1 MSYPPFSEDWINQFS
16 DPYAIL
22 GMSVAADDRRAL
34 KRYRAIAKRLHP
46 DSRVW
51 SDVKS
56 QEFAGQLLARLV
68 NPAYQ
73 RLKQD
78 KGRAETLAM
87 LRFRVRRLSQD
98 EPLSPRFQRAIQL
111 LKTPIS
117 QVETF
122 YEQTVSALAE
132 HQYDPLARFETTT
145 QEIAELNLVYLRLKM
160 GEPMIRERKVGLV
173 PSQPHLKPPIAE
185 LHLDRPSSSEV
196 SYAERHYLRAQ
207 EYLKKGNCQMAVQE
221 LRDAIRIESDQAKYY
236 ALIGR
241 AYMMQN
247 LPGAAKAYCR
257 QALKLDPT
265 DRLARACAKRLELTL
280 PPSDASTN
288 GKSTSHRDSSTR
300 KSQSKF
306 GVRNALFGLFA
317 KRR

>member
-1 MSYPPFSEDWINQFS
+1 MSHSPFSEDWINQFS

-34 KRYRAIAKRLHP
+34 KRYRAIAKLLHP
-46 DSRVW
+46 DSHVW
-51 SDVKS
+51 SDVES
-56 QEFAGQLLARLV
+56 QELAGQLFARLV

-98 EPLSPRFQRAIQL
+98 EPLSPRFERSIEL
-111 LKTPIS
+111 LKTPIP

-122 YEQTVSALAE
+122 YEQAITVLAE
-132 HQYDPLARFETTT
+132 RQYEPLDRFEAAT
-145 QEIAELNLVYLRLKM
+145 QEMAELNLVYLRLKM

-173 PSQPHLKPPIAE
+173 PSQPHVQPRIVDL
-185 LHLDRPSSSEV
+185 PSERSSTPEV

-207 EYLKKGNCQMAVQE
+207 EYLKKGNCQMAIQE

-236 ALIGR
+236 ALIAR

-257 QALKLDPT
+257 QALKLDPS
-265 DRLARACAKRLELTL
+265 DRLAQACAKRLQLTI
-280 PPSDASTN
+280 PPAETAN
-288 GKSTSHRDSSTR
+288 GKGAAHPDTKR
-300 KSQSKF
+300 KPPPKSDTKK
-306 GVRNALFGLFA
+306 GKGLFGLFA